1 MQVGDIIEINE
12 LARVAAGVFQTGEA
26 GAPRRLDV
34 GGGDRI
40 LAVGMSRPRY
50 NQQVGG
56 ITSQMNT
63 ADEFLEYFLT
73 GETTA
78 NTAWS
83 KSAAP
88 LNAISEYVTSWHIPP
103 FIFPFRDIQEGATWS
118 TLTAP
123 SYQRFQNSFAHVYN
137 IVDSGNY
144 KPIFG
149 WVLPLKNN
157 TNADIT
163 LTFPASSLYGSATQT
178 TYSPFQISSIVSGSA
193 SPSLTDTPTVTH
205 HLSAFGSATY
215 NNTNASA
222 ISLTVPAGYRAVF
235 VMISHYYTVH
245 TYSNQYSHSANVGF
259 SWPAVQALY
268 ESGLDVS
275 VNVLNAI
282 MLDSTSG
289 LKTTNKYAELF
300 IPQMDAYTGA
310 R

>member
-26 GAPRRLDV
+26 GAPRRIDV

-40 LAVGMSRPRY
+40 LAVGMARPRY

-56 ITSQMNT
+56 VTSQMNT

-73 GETTA
+73 GDTTSVA
-78 NTAWS
+78 NYS

-88 LNAISEYVTSWHIPP
+88 LNAASEYVTSWHIPP
-103 FIFPFRDIQEGATWS
+103 FIFPFRDIQEGAVWS
-118 TLTAP
+118 TLTSP
-123 SYQRFQNSFAHVYN
+123 SYQRFQNSFSHVYN
-137 IVDSGNY
+137 IMDTGNY

-157 TNADIT
+157 TDASIT
-163 LTFPASSLYGSATQT
+163 LTLPASSIFATATQT
-178 TYSPFQISSIVSGSA
+178 TYSPMQISSIVSGSA

-205 HLSAFGSATY
+205 HLSAFGSASY
-215 NNTNASA
+215 NNTNAAAVS
-222 ISLTVPAGYRAVF
+222 ITVPAGYRAVL
-235 VMISHYYTVH
+235 VVIGHYYLTQN
-245 TYSNQYSHSANVGF
+245 YSNQYNYSANVGF
-259 SWPAVQALY
+259 NWQAVQALY

-275 VNVLNAI
+275 VNVLNAL
-282 MLDSTSG
+282 MLDSVSG
-289 LKTTNKYAELF
+289 VKTTNKYAELF